1 MVNVCFGSW
10 WLSAR
15 FSSFAERRLA
25 WLSIAIGSTAY
36 FVTHTESL
44 VAAYVMKRGLI
55 PPDDPLWQL
64 WGFFLWDNTFG
75 IAMLCFPIGF
85 LWYMLR
91 VIRGA

>member
-1 MVNVCFGSW
+1 MSALALGGCLLDSL
-10 WLSAR
+10 LSQNGG
-15 FSSFAERRLA
+15 
-25 WLSIAIGSTAY
+25 WPGLSIAIGSTAY

-55 PPDDPLWQL
+55 PPDDPLWQR
-64 WGFFLWDNTFG
+64 WGFSLWDNTFG
-75 IAMLCFPIGF
+75 IAMLCFPTGF